1 MNTGTIKKNQKIKIT
16 GAGGYLGNLISEE
29 FVKAGYKVSGINRN
43 LLYGDSDLLKNELK
57 GADAIINLAGA
68 PILQRWTNKNKGT
81 IYTSRI
87 TTTQKL
93 VKAIHLLLP
102 HQRPKKVI
110 SASAIGIY
118 KTGEYHDENS
128 NRFDSGFVG
137 KVVLDWENALEEL
150 PENIQKNVFRIG
162 LVLGKKA
169 KTIQYLLLPFK
180 LGLGATI
187 GNGKQAFPFIHEKD
201 VAKAFLWAAEKYQTT
216 ATFNLTAPKEIT
228 NKEFT
233 KAFAKSLNRPAFLF
247 IPGLIFRLLYGDA
260 AKLITESPAV
270 SSKKLLESGFH
281 FKYPDIDS
289 ALKQITS

>member
-16 GAGGYLGNLISEE
+16 GAGGYLGSLIWEE
-29 FVKAGYKVSGINRN
+29 FVRAGYKVSGISRE
-43 LLYGDSDLLKNELK
+43 LLYSDTDLLKNELME
-57 GADAIINLAGA
+57 ADVVINLAGA
-68 PILQRWTNKNKGT
+68 PILQRWTNKNKNT

-87 TTTQKL
+87 TTTQNL
-93 VKAIHLLLP
+93 VKAIRLLP
-102 HQRPKKVI
+102 PHQQPKKVI

-150 PENIQKNVFRIG
+150 PEDIQKTAFRIG

-169 KTIQYLLLPFK
+169 KTIQNLLLPFK
-180 LGLGATI
+180 IGLGATI

-201 VAKAFLWAAEKYQTT
+201 VTKAFLWAAEKYQTT
-216 ATFNLTAPKEIT
+216 ATFNLTAPTKIS

-233 KAFAKSLNRPAFLF
+233 KALAKSLNRPAFLF
-247 IPGLIFRLLYGDA
+247 IPGLIFKLLYGDA

-270 SSKKLLESGFH
+270 SSKKLIEAGFH

-289 ALKQITS
+289 AIKQITS